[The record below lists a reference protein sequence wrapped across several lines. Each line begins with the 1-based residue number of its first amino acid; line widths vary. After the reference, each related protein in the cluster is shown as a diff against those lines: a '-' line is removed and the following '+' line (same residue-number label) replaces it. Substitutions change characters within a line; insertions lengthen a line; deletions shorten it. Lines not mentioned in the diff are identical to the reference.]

1 MTTPRSSL
9 FGSMDTRDV
18 GRVPSAGISGRGSS
32 SLLGIST
39 SFSRRLLVTFVVVN
53 DWLLRLRSQ
62 LNPDRTSADRGEA
75 APLRLGE
82 ASQPLDYAQAKRL
95 GLTASYLSIKLDS
108 GIALLGHS
116 GAITR
121 TTTISGFA
129 ANQQSAMSQGQAQDA
144 PLPPQSAIMHNM
156 ALAGA
161 IITPLAML
169 LPPRK
174 MDIRFFVLAGTFSL
188 ATNHLA
194 HEYTGQSIYSRFG
207 NRVGSVFDSSLP
219 EGAKRTQKLLKE
231 QKEREA
237 AEKQRLLADHKNK
250 TAGLVK
256 DIWMGGETEDW
267 QEKRAEEHRQSIE
280 EGKGLSGIIFEQI
293 ADVWNGNYG
302 RKDSHPKDHDQPP
315 PERR

>member
-1 MTTPRSSL
+1 
-9 FGSMDTRDV
+9 
-18 GRVPSAGISGRGSS
+18 
-32 SLLGIST
+32 
-39 SFSRRLLVTFVVVN
+39 
-53 DWLLRLRSQ
+53 
-62 LNPDRTSADRGEA
+62 
-75 APLRLGE
+75 
-82 ASQPLDYAQAKRL
+82 
-95 GLTASYLSIKLDS
+95 
-108 GIALLGHS
+108 
-116 GAITR
+116 
-121 TTTISGFA
+121 
-129 ANQQSAMSQGQAQDA
+129 MSQGQAGDA
-144 PLPPQSAIMHNM
+144 PLPPPRSAIMHNM
-156 ALAGA
+156 AVAGA

-174 MDIRFFVLAGTFSL
+174 MDVRFFVLAGTFSL

-219 EGAKRTQKLLKE
+219 EGAKRTQQLLKE

-237 AEKQRLLADHKNK
+237 AEKQRLLAGDKNK

-302 RKDSHPKDHDQPP
+302 KKDSHPKDHGEPP
-315 PERR
+315 SERR